1 MKKEY
6 ILNYLTKN
14 KSLMFKKYGITKL
27 GLFGSYARD
36 EATTK
41 SDIDIAIELKKDKKT
56 LNNFLSIKRELES
69 IFNRIVD
76 LGISPYFF

>member
-41 SDIDIAIELKKDKKT
+41 SDIDIAIELKKDKKI